1 MEPLFEFRFAEVEA
15 FDLSKG
21 FDEEEKYLALVHPFQ
36 NLNLTTFGLFIL
48 LAIMEYLLLMVL
60 ITEYVM
66 EEEDDTGD
74 EDDKG

>member
-1 MEPLFEFRFAEVEA
+1 MC
-15 FDLSKG
+15 KG

-48 LAIMEYLLLMVL
+48 LDTMEYLLLMVL

>member
-1 MEPLFEFRFAEVEA
+1 MCKD
-15 FDLSKG
+15 FDG
-21 FDEEEKYLALVHPFQ
+21 EEKYLALEYPFQ
-36 NLNLTTFGLFIL
+36 NLTTFELFIL
-48 LAIMEYLLLMVL
+48 LATMEYLLLMVL

>member
-1 MEPLFEFRFAEVEA
+1 M
-15 FDLSKG
+15 SKG
-21 FDEEEKYLALVHPFQ
+21 FDGEEKYLAFQ
-36 NLNLTTFGLFIL
+36 NLTTFEQFIL
-48 LAIMEYLLLMVL
+48 LDTMEYLLLMVL

>member
-1 MEPLFEFRFAEVEA
+1 
-15 FDLSKG
+15 LSKG
-21 FDEEEKYLALVHPFQ
+21 FDEEEKYLALEYPFQ
-36 NLNLTTFGLFIL
+36 NLTTFELFIL
-48 LAIMEYLLLMVL
+48 LDTMEYLLLMVL

>member
-21 FDEEEKYLALVHPFQ
+21 FDGEEKYLALEYPFQ
-36 NLNLTTFGLFIL
+36 NLTTFELFIL
-48 LAIMEYLLLMVL
+48 LATMEYLLLMVL

>member
-1 MEPLFEFRFAEVEA
+1 M
-15 FDLSKG
+15 SKG
-21 FDEEEKYLALVHPFQ
+21 FDEEEKYLALEYPFQ
-36 NLNLTTFGLFIL
+36 NLTTFGLFIL
-48 LAIMEYLLLMVL
+48 LATMGEYLLLMVL

>member
-1 MEPLFEFRFAEVEA
+1 M
-15 FDLSKG
+15 SKG
-21 FDEEEKYLALVHPFQ
+21 FDEEEKYLALEYPFQ
-36 NLNLTTFGLFIL
+36 NLTTFELFIL
-48 LAIMEYLLLMVL
+48 LDTMEYLLLMVL

>member
-1 MEPLFEFRFAEVEA
+1 MLAEVEA

-21 FDEEEKYLALVHPFQ
+21 FDGEDKYLALVHPFQ
-36 NLNLTTFGLFIL
+36 NLNLTTFGLNIL
-48 LAIMEYLLLMVL
+48 LAIMEYLLLIVL